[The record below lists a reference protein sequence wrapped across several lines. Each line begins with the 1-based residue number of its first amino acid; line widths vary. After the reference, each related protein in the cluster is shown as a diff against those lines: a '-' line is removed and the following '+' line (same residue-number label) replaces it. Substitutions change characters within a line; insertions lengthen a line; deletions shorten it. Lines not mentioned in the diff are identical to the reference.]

1 MALRL
6 SGGGHVVFLW
16 IFFLSNSIHFSLSL
30 SPFAFGDS
38 RRWLGSIVKKR
49 KKKKL
54 CKRKRWS
61 ATNGKS
67 GDRAEHRGDCW
78 TRTNG
83 QRLVSSSL
91 ALCSGRWE
99 ERYGAGKSLEDFL
112 FFPSVVVTW
121 GLGACWLGS
130 RRWMWLRSGSSRHSV
145 PSDISIIYSSSS

>member
-6 SGGGHVVFLW
+6 GGHVVFLW

-30 SPFAFGDS
+30 SFRL
-38 RRWLGSIVKKR
+38 RRLQTLARIDREKKER
-49 KKKKL
+49 KKSYV
-54 CKRKRWS
+54 KRKRWS

>member
-6 SGGGHVVFLW
+6 SGGGGTSCSFGSSSFL
-16 IFFLSNSIHFSLSL
+16 IPSISLSL
-30 SPFAFGDS
+30 SFRL
-38 RRWLGSIVKKR
+38 RRLQTLARIDREKKER
-49 KKKKL
+49 KKKL

>member
-30 SPFAFGDS
+30 SFRL
-38 RRWLGSIVKKR
+38 RRLQTLARIDREKKER
-49 KKKKL
+49 KKKL